1 MRNRVERLRLWLLGS
16 AVFLILVIAA
26 FVGTARYVRHRLK
39 NALTKLGVTV
49 TEGANG
55 YTLSRSDG
63 ARTLFTLHA
72 ARWEPVPNSKDVIA
86 LHDVSI
92 VLYGKKGD
100 RSDRIYGDEFEY
112 DQKAGVIRAKGLV
125 HIDLQAAG
133 GNAGATPV
141 APSDAGKGAGE
152 AGAAPGG
159 KVLHVTTSSLMY
171 MEKLGV
177 AATSDYI
184 EFEIGGMKGHATGA
198 DYASDSGML
207 MLHSAVSMEGTTGGV
222 R

>member
-1 MRNRVERLRLWLLGS
+1 MLGS

-112 DQKAGVIRAKGLV
+112 DQKAGMIRAKGLV
-125 HIDLQAAG
+125 HIDMQAAG
-133 GNAGATPV
+133 GNAGATPSRHLMRGRV
-141 APSDAGKGAGE
+141 PGRPARLRAGRCF
-152 AGAAPGG
+152 
-159 KVLHVTTSSLMY
+159 T
-171 MEKLGV
+171 
-177 AATSDYI
+177 
-184 EFEIGGMKGHATGA
+184 
-198 DYASDSGML
+198 
-207 MLHSAVSMEGTTGGV
+207 
-222 R
+222 